1 MLMLTLFSGLLL
13 LLGAALDGPN
23 VPHEQFASEVIL
35 AAADLFGALVGAAI
49 AVLVFAL
56 VLAVYESQQPAPNL
70 LAPPTTEQ
78 LAQASKVIANNIRGG
93 DESE

>member
-1 MLMLTLFSGLLL
+1 MTLLTMFSGLLL

-23 VPHEQFASEVIL
+23 VAHEQFANEVIL
-35 AAADLFGALVGAAI
+35 AAADLFGAVVGAAI

-56 VLAVYESQQPAPNL
+56 VLAVYESQQPAPNR

-78 LAQASKVIANNIRGG
+78 LAQASKVIASNITGG
-93 DESE
+93 EESE